1 MWRER
6 TSSVLEISNKSH
18 GFSNYNHVEQVIS
31 SPLPSQRQFVFSFD
45 LAKSWPHEPLAKIL
59 DWVKHNLHDE
69 WVDGALFV
77 LRILSREYE
86 FKSDEER
93 TLDDRIVEEILP
105 HLLEKSLMLTFI

>member
-1 MWRER
+1 MV
-6 TSSVLEISNKSH
+6 S
-18 GFSNYNHVEQVIS
+18 FSFIVGKVEQWAR
-31 SPLPSQRQFVFSFD
+31 L
-45 LAKSWPHEPLAKIL
+45 L
-59 DWVKHNLHDE
+59 DRIKHNLHDQ
-69 WVDGALFV
+69 WVYGALFV